1 MNTSNAHNSILRF
14 TLDGRPSIEDIH
26 DLFSILMSQ
35 LKCSTHKFMFRSYP
49 NSFTSEQAIAV
60 LISLNFTKTFQSNHY
75 NLTARIVSNA
85 FSNADTM
92 NVSMSKALIQQF
104 LWSRLILNA
113 TESRNRTYKD
123 KGIWKISSKGL
134 CILQD
139 FCARTKTSL
148 DKFDQHINDSAQLM
162 FLVQIERTKDNDRL
176 NSKRRHMASLFSIMI
191 ASLPLKKDYETSK
204 SGFHSDQTSFTED
217 CQFNSSKNST
227 YSGHESPSSF
237 KELLFADYFTNINIL
252 PNDMLVCTNGDNQ
265 QFVRSLESS
274 QQKILLQNLE
284 PSSNK
289 LQMRTIFT
297 SLICCN
303 WLVEYCTV
311 ASIDEAESIMT
322 DFMHLGW
329 IAYHE
334 EKNRFLH
341 QIEASNSVTLS
352 LTKSGMKAV
361 VDMSIERYKDSQ
373 NMQLCS
379 QQFDK
384 LCMLERDNSE
394 YDVFKRQDHVTSSAS
409 STTSSVPHSG
419 PAFLSQANE
428 EKEKYYAKLRLP
440 ALSMHT
446 TSSNSSMASSS
457 SDDSFKVNSIFDIR
471 SLSISPSISS
481 FSFSNSK
488 TDECEGP
495 AHSNSHPIDY
505 ERKDTNADKLHLVL
519 SNPYLRSLFRDFLDE
534 HRCGELIE
542 FWIDYQQFSQKYQ
555 EQKVASPSASLE
567 QFLEDAFLFWETYL
581 KPNSQFE
588 VNIDIDLRNEMAR
601 EMPNIMTVVGTT
613 SPNHLKTNILISTC
627 PTAHAINTVKAWF
640 EKANNQISN
649 LMVTNFLTKFTCT
662 TQYKTLLKLLQQKQ
676 AGQYNEESDSMLQ
689 TNLRRRSTA
698 IQHSPRSAKELNYFP
713 SPPRRQDS
721 PKEILHL

>member
-35 LKCSTHKFMFRSYP
+35 LKCSTNKFMFRSYP

-75 NLTARIVSNA
+75 NLTARIVSNT
-85 FSNADTM
+85 FSTADTM

-113 TESRNRTYKD
+113 TESRNRAYKD

-134 CILQD
+134 CVLQD
-139 FCARTKTSL
+139 FCARTKTNL

-162 FLVQIERTKDNDRL
+162 FLVQVERTKDNDRL

-217 CQFNSSKNST
+217 YQFNSSKNST

-237 KELLFADYFTNINIL
+237 KELLFADYFPNINVL
-252 PNDMLVCTNGDNQ
+252 PNDMLVCANGDNQ
-265 QFVRSLESS
+265 QFARSLGFS

-311 ASIDEAESIMT
+311 ASTDEAESIMT

-334 EKNRFLH
+334 EKNRFSH
-341 QIEASNSVTLS
+341 QIEASSSINLS
-352 LTKSGMKAV
+352 LTRSGMKV
-361 VDMSIERYKDSQ
+361 V
-373 NMQLCS
+373 
-379 QQFDK
+379 
-384 LCMLERDNSE
+384 RDNSE
-394 YDVFKRQDHVTSSAS
+394 YGAFKRQDHVASSAS
-409 STTSSVPHSG
+409 STTSSVPHS
-419 PAFLSQANE
+419 PDFLSQANE

-440 ALSMHT
+440 ALSMYT

-457 SDDSFKVNSIFDIR
+457 SDDSFKGNSIFDIK
-471 SLSISPSISS
+471 SLSISP
-481 FSFSNSK
+481 
-488 TDECEGP
+488 
-495 AHSNSHPIDY
+495 NSHPMDY
-505 ERKDTNADKLHLVL
+505 ERKDINADKLHLVL

-534 HRCGELIE
+534 HRCGEMIE

-555 EQKVASPSASLE
+555 EQKVTSPSASLE

-581 KPNSQFE
+581 KPNAQLE

-601 EMPNIMTVVGTT
+601 EMSDIMTVVGTI

-640 EKANNQISN
+640 EKANSQISN
-649 LMVTNFLTKFTCT
+649 LMVTNFLPKFTCT
-662 TQYKTLLKLLQQKQ
+662 TQYKTLLKSLQQKQ
-676 AGQYNEESDSMLQ
+676 AGQSNEEPDSLLQ
-689 TNLRRRSTA
+689 TNLRRRSTV
-698 IQHSPRSAKELNYFP
+698 IQHSPRSVKELNYFP